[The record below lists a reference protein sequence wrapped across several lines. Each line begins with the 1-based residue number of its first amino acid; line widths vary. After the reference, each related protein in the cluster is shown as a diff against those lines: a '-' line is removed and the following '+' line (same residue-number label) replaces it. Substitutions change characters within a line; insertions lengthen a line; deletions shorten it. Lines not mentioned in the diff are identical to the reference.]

1 MHIKVEYPEAVIN
14 IREIKACIDAGD
26 TIGEILERHLEEIDQ
41 DITIKTS
48 ADQICSYAIDRM
60 IELNHPW
67 LDKTMFSICSNGTL
81 SFQPASVRR
90 LH

>member
-48 ADQICSYAIDRM
+48 AESGIKHREKILGIQ
-60 IELNHPW
+60 P
-67 LDKTMFSICSNGTL
+67 LDT
-81 SFQPASVRR
+81 ASLEDRR
-90 LH
+90 LEVLLRW

>member
-48 ADQICSYAIDRM
+48 DR
-60 IELNHPW
+60 
-67 LDKTMFSICSNGTL
+67 K
-81 SFQPASVRR
+81 SVV
-90 LH
+90 

>member
-48 ADQICSYAIDRM
+48 AESGIQHREKILGIHLLIRRA
-60 IELNHPW
+60 W
-67 LDKTMFSICSNGTL
+67 KTGDWK
-81 SFQPASVRR
+81 SF
-90 LH
+90 